1 MINVRVNFPHDLLTK
16 KDAISDNSNIEINL
30 LDNKKIKK
38 DFVSSSKIFFN
49 KTDIAA
55 YEISDGSVINIYPYE
70 DINTNTLLYYGL
82 QIPFG
87 CACAQNKK
95 LVFHASVAEKDG
107 KCFAFLGSPGA
118 GKSSLLIE
126 LIESGWNFITE
137 DICVLDNDYNLNFTS
152 SFPYIK
158 LSNEVATM
166 HTNKLILTDIKAD
179 RLGRQTYQVDLSN
192 VSAGGVLESDLDEQQ
207 ALRPVSKH
215 DVYADLEQDLTV
227 AEQVKAE
234 ADKRYAEHAQQRWEE
249 AERNDP
255 DLIEAGVT
263 RLGDLVTTDY
273 FEKNQDSKAV
283 SKLTSDQSS
292 SDEK

>member
-1 MINVRVNFPHDLLTK
+1 MQ
-16 KDAISDNSNIEINL
+16 S
-30 LDNKKIKK
+30 
-38 DFVSSSKIFFN
+38 
-49 KTDIAA
+49 
-55 YEISDGSVINIYPYE
+55 
-70 DINTNTLLYYGL
+70 
-82 QIPFG
+82 IPKGVYSHMALRKRWLVLSFSLSILGFG
-87 CACAQNKK
+87 IGY
-95 LVFHASVAEKDG
+95 LVFKQVLIGFIGSLVGQFLAIVDYIDRRSTANKWIEEMLSELHIDIDDFEGALTLERVLEQVNMQTIEVEKNPVRTRG
-107 KCFAFLGSPGA
+107 KDVRG
-118 GKSSLLIE
+118 
-126 LIESGWNFITE
+126 
-137 DICVLDNDYNLNFTS
+137 FT
-152 SFPYIK
+152 
-158 LSNEVATM
+158 
-166 HTNKLILTDIKAD
+166 
-179 RLGRQTYQVDLSN
+179 
-192 VSAGGVLESDLDEQQ
+192 GGVLESDLDEQQ
-207 ALRPVSKH
+207 AIRPVSKH

>member
-1 MINVRVNFPHDLLTK
+1 MALRKRWLVLSFSLSIL
-16 KDAISDNSNIEINL
+16 
-30 LDNKKIKK
+30 
-38 DFVSSSKIFFN
+38 
-49 KTDIAA
+49 
-55 YEISDGSVINIYPYE
+55 G
-70 DINTNTLLYYGL
+70 
-82 QIPFG
+82 FG
-87 CACAQNKK
+87 IGY
-95 LVFHASVAEKDG
+95 LVFKQVLIGFIGSLVGQFLAIVDYIDRRSTANKWIEEMLSELHIDIDDFEGALTLERVLEQVNMQTIEVEKNPVRTRG
-107 KCFAFLGSPGA
+107 KDVRG
-118 GKSSLLIE
+118 
-126 LIESGWNFITE
+126 
-137 DICVLDNDYNLNFTS
+137 FT
-152 SFPYIK
+152 
-158 LSNEVATM
+158 
-166 HTNKLILTDIKAD
+166 
-179 RLGRQTYQVDLSN
+179 
-192 VSAGGVLESDLDEQQ
+192 GGVLESDLDEQQ
-207 ALRPVSKH
+207 AIRPVSKH